1 MNQPPYISWLLH
13 RTAVLFSPSFPLS
26 LLSSILLSIPL
37 NVSCFN
43 CGLEIMPLVPEER
56 DGWMEER
63 EDFEEQPSTFQNAV
77 QRATGPHRPPQ
88 APTMGPHQPRSLSS
102 LTFWV

>member
-63 EDFEEQPSTFQNAV
+63 EDFEEQPSTFQKAF
-77 QRATGPHRPPQ
+77 QRAIGPPSPGPTILHRPPPL
-88 APTMGPHQPRSLSS
+88 APTSPGPL
-102 LTFWV
+102 